1 MRILHIVPTYFP
13 AIRYGGPILAIHELC
28 KNQVSLGHEVSVF
41 TTNVDGDLNLDLKA
55 GQPIDIDG
63 VKVTYFPV
71 SKYGRKIYFS
81 SVMKIALEKKISNI
95 DFMHLH
101 SIFLWPTNMAARLAK
116 KYGVSWC
123 VAPRGALSLEMIRSK
138 SYLIKRV
145 ALFLFDN
152 WTLRNASFLHAT
164 SLMEKREISSLM
176 PGLSKIEVIP
186 NGVKIPL
193 GYSNKFPEKPY
204 VLYLGRI
211 SWKKRI
217 DCLIQAMQYIP
228 GHDLVIAG
236 NDEENLLL
244 KLQKLVLDLGLDNR
258 IHFVG
263 SVTGM
268 KKDNLLQS
276 AQLLVL
282 PSLNENF
289 GNVVLESLASSRPVA
304 LTKGV
309 GLLEEVLLANAGI
322 KISEKPKEM
331 GIQLNSYLNN
341 QDNLNKMGRNGFNL
355 VKSKFDWGSVA
366 KLTIEAYTKNASTS
380 SENSKKI
387 NT

>member
-1 MRILHIVPTYFP
+1 MPTYFP

-28 KNQVSLGHEVSVF
+28 KIQVSLGHEVSVY
-41 TTNVDGDLNLDLKA
+41 TTNVDGDLNLDLPT
-55 GQPIDIDG
+55 GQPIDVDG

-71 SKYGRKIYFS
+71 PKYGRRIYFS
-81 SVMKIALEKKISNI
+81 STMKIALDEKLLNV

-101 SIFLWPTNMAARLAK
+101 SVFLWPTNMAARLAK
-116 KYGVSWC
+116 KHGIPWC
-123 VAPRGALSLEMIRSK
+123 VAPRGALSLAMIRSK

-164 SLMEKREISSLM
+164 SLMEKKEISDLI

-186 NGVKIPL
+186 NGVQIPL
-193 GYSNKFPEKPY
+193 EHSNKSLLKPY

-228 GHDLVIAG
+228 DHDLVIAG
-236 NDEENLLL
+236 NDEENLLP
-244 KLQKLVLDLGLDNR
+244 KLQKLVLDLSLGNR
-258 IHFVG
+258 VHFIG
-263 SVTGM
+263 SVVGG
-268 KKDNLLQS
+268 KKDDLLQS
-276 AQLLVL
+276 AKILAL

-309 GLLEEVLLANAGI
+309 ALLEEVLLANAGI
-322 KISEKPKEM
+322 ELSDNPKEM
-331 GIQLNSYLNN
+331 GMQLNNYLNS
-341 QDNLNKMGRNGFNL
+341 QDNLNKMGWNGFNL
-355 VKSKFDWGSVA
+355 VKNKFQWASVA
-366 KLTIEAYTKNASTS
+366 KLTIEAYVKNI
-380 SENSKKI
+380 NRVSKQ
-387 NT
+387 